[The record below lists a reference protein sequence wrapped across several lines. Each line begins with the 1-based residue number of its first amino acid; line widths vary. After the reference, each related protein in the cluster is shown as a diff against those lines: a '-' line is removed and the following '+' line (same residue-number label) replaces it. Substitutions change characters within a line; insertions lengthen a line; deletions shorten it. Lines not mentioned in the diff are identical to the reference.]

1 MIDLIAAASIGGIIG
16 FGVCAVMTAGK
27 VADVQAAPSLK
38 SRADDQLIVKLRLER
53 SALTQ
58 AHTRCADALTTKTKR
73 IERAL
78 DQVTP
83 GANATVKR
91 MAAILRGDA

>member
-1 MIDLIAAASIGGIIG
+1 MLDLIAAASIGGIIG

-58 AHTRCADALTTKTKR
+58 AHTRCADALTTTQRKLSAIR
-73 IERAL
+73 DLL
-78 DQVTP
+78 DKPRTIRK
-83 GANATVKR
+83 GEL
-91 MAAILRGDA
+91 AAVLDGDA